1 MSQERPSTSS
11 SKVRFLN
18 LSAKGV
24 RPITRSVSMEHL
36 TASTTVSNEHETPWS
51 TANADARPSVAAQ
64 TPEAN
69 TARPA
74 TDPAVSN
81 SFSQQPEVDTPPG
94 ERMEE
99 DTTLCDNTDNDAGG
113 CWKTVQ
119 HRRRA
124 RHMHAEAQPPED
136 TSGIP
141 YAPQQTTRKRSQNQN
156 PPPLPLHDEKI
167 ILRPHGGLCLD
178 SWTRPELANA
188 LWSAT
193 GLSTEDRQNI
203 IFRLRPQQNLAVI
216 STPKSH
222 VADAL
227 YKVRELRLGQRVY
240 PITTYFA
247 APDNSCKGIV
257 PGLVPGTPSS
267 TLVDELL
274 TPGTQILQARMMGQT
289 NVALVTF
296 EGLKVPRYVRFYG
309 AELRCY
315 PHRPRQLV
323 CKICHRLGHWA
334 DHCPT
339 PHVLICATCGTDNP
353 APSHPCTPHCRSCDG
368 SHPTSDPNCPRRA
381 RQTPNKAWVRK
392 ALKKEQRELQPPS
405 TSTASKDMATTGHSQ
420 VSTQG
425 TLRARSKSRS
435 RSRRKSQTRSKSRSR
450 SRGASMR
457 PPEKRPPDQT
467 APPSQQ
473 PYKKALL
480 TNASAKVAQAPTETQ
495 RISAQKT
502 STQAPREVSRAADLP
517 QLVIAHTSLST
528 PSPLTTSSSAPDPL
542 VEIARLRRDMEARC
556 EHLQKQMDALVA
568 DMGTSMQ
575 AALDRIERQM
585 EELRIGITE
594 QVKLCIERTLARD
607 NNIQTPE
614 PSSYS
619 ASLPPDHISRPQHSN
634 VGNSNGGNR
643 RAHPYTHPSA
653 SSRDDDGAA

>member
-1 MSQERPSTSS
+1 
-11 SKVRFLN
+11 
-18 LSAKGV
+18 
-24 RPITRSVSMEHL
+24 MEHL

-51 TANADARPSVAAQ
+51 TANADARPAVAAQ

-99 DTTLCDNTDNDAGG
+99 DTALCDNTDNDAGG

-124 RHMHAEAQPPED
+124 RHMHAEVQPPDD
-136 TSGIP
+136 TSGIS

-156 PPPLPLHDEKI
+156 PPPLALHDEKI
-167 ILRPHGGLCLD
+167 ILRPHCGLCLD

-188 LWSAT
+188 LWSAA

-274 TPGTQILQARMMGQT
+274 TPGTQIFQARMMGQT

-323 CKICHRLGHWA
+323 CKICHLLGHWA

-353 APSHPCTPHCRSCDG
+353 APSHPCTPHCRFCDG
-368 SHPTSDPNCPRRA
+368 SHPTSYPNCPRRA

-392 ALKKEQRELQPPS
+392 ALKKEQRELQAPQHIYCFQRYGNDWTL
-405 TSTASKDMATTGHSQ
+405 TSLDSGDTASAFEVSLEIPSQIPDPFQ
-420 VSTQG
+420 VSVQIP
-425 TLRARSKSRS
+425 RIINAAAR
-435 RSRRKSQTRSKSRSR
+435 
-450 SRGASMR
+450 
-457 PPEKRPPDQT
+457 E
-467 APPSQQ
+467 
-473 PYKKALL
+473 
-480 TNASAKVAQAPTETQ
+480 
-495 RISAQKT
+495 
-502 STQAPREVSRAADLP
+502 
-517 QLVIAHTSLST
+517 T
-528 PSPLTTSSSAPDPL
+528 PS
-542 VEIARLRRDMEARC
+542 
-556 EHLQKQMDALVA
+556 
-568 DMGTSMQ
+568 
-575 AALDRIERQM
+575 
-585 EELRIGITE
+585 
-594 QVKLCIERTLARD
+594 
-607 NNIQTPE
+607 
-614 PSSYS
+614 
-619 ASLPPDHISRPQHSN
+619 
-634 VGNSNGGNR
+634 
-643 RAHPYTHPSA
+643 
-653 SSRDDDGAA
+653 

>member
-11 SKVRFLN
+11 SKQRRHPRRILRGRQLILLSPILSPNN
-18 LSAKGV
+18 LKSTLHPEKGW
-24 RPITRSVSMEHL
+24 RR
-36 TASTTVSNEHETPWS
+36 
-51 TANADARPSVAAQ
+51 
-64 TPEAN
+64 
-69 TARPA
+69 
-74 TDPAVSN
+74 
-81 SFSQQPEVDTPPG
+81 
-94 ERMEE
+94 
-99 DTTLCDNTDNDAGG
+99 TLCDNTDNDAKG

-124 RHMHAEAQPPED
+124 RHTHAEALTPED

-141 YAPQQTTRKRSQNQN
+141 YAPQQTTCKRSQNQN

-188 LWSAT
+188 LWSAA

-203 IFRLRPQQNLAVI
+203 LFHLRPQQNLAVI

-257 PGLVPGTPSS
+257 PGLVPGTPST

-334 DHCPT
+334 DHCPM

-353 APSHPCTPHCRSCDG
+353 APSPPCTPHCRSCDG

-381 RQTPNKAWVRK
+381 PQTPNKAWVRK

-405 TSTASKDMATTGHSQ
+405 RSTASKDMATTGHSQ

-450 SRGASMR
+450 SRGASIR

-480 TNASAKVAQAPTETQ
+480 TNASANVAQAPTETQ

-502 STQAPREVSRAADLP
+502 STQAPRERA
-517 QLVIAHTSLST
+517 IARQALTTPDTLASLHLAAYPTDQQPLLST
-528 PSPLTTSSSAPDPL
+528 IKDF
-542 VEIARLRRDMEARC
+542 VREEVAR
-556 EHLQKQMDALVA
+556 
-568 DMGTSMQ
+568 
-575 AALDRIERQM
+575 
-585 EELRIGITE
+585 
-594 QVKLCIERTLARD
+594 
-607 NNIQTPE
+607 
-614 PSSYS
+614 
-619 ASLPPDHISRPQHSN
+619 
-634 VGNSNGGNR
+634 
-643 RAHPYTHPSA
+643 
-653 SSRDDDGAA
+653 

>member
-1 MSQERPSTSS
+1 
-11 SKVRFLN
+11 
-18 LSAKGV
+18 
-24 RPITRSVSMEHL
+24 
-36 TASTTVSNEHETPWS
+36 
-51 TANADARPSVAAQ
+51 
-64 TPEAN
+64 
-69 TARPA
+69 
-74 TDPAVSN
+74 
-81 SFSQQPEVDTPPG
+81 
-94 ERMEE
+94 MEE

-141 YAPQQTTRKRSQNQN
+141 YAPHSQHTTCKRSQNQN

-167 ILRPHGGLCLD
+167 ILRPHSGLCLD

-188 LWSAT
+188 LWSAA

-227 YKVRELRLGQRVY
+227 YKVRELRLGQRV
-240 PITTYFA
+240 
-247 APDNSCKGIV
+247 
-257 PGLVPGTPSS
+257 
-267 TLVDELL
+267 
-274 TPGTQILQARMMGQT
+274 
-289 NVALVTF
+289 
-296 EGLKVPRYVRFYG
+296 
-309 AELRCY
+309 
-315 PHRPRQLV
+315 
-323 CKICHRLGHWA
+323 
-334 DHCPT
+334 
-339 PHVLICATCGTDNP
+339 
-353 APSHPCTPHCRSCDG
+353 SCDG

-425 TLRARSKSRS
+425 TPRARSKSRS
-435 RSRRKSQTRSKSRSR
+435 RSRRKSQTRSKSRSS
-450 SRGASMR
+450 SRGASLR
-457 PPEKRPPDQT
+457 PPEKHPPDQT

-473 PYKKALL
+473 PYKKSLL

-502 STQAPREVSRAADLP
+502 STEAHREVSRAADLP

-542 VEIARLRRDMEARC
+542 VEIVRLRRDMEARC

-575 AALDRIERQM
+575 VALDRIERQM
-585 EELRIGITE
+585 EELPIGITE
-594 QVKLCIERTLARD
+594 QVKLCIECTLARD

-643 RAHPYTHPSA
+643 RAHPYTRPSA

>member
-11 SKVRFLN
+11 SKACLLN

-36 TASTTVSNEHETPWS
+36 SAFTTISDEHGTPSS
-51 TANADARPSVAAQ
+51 TANADVRPSVTAQ
-64 TPEAN
+64 TPEVN
-69 TARPA
+69 TARQA
-74 TDPAVSN
+74 ADPAVSN
-81 SFSQQPEVDTPPG
+81 FSSQQREVDTPPG

-119 HRRRA
+119 RRRRD

-141 YAPQQTTRKRSQNQN
+141 DAPQPTTHKPSRNQN

-188 LWSAT
+188 LWSAA
-193 GLSTEDRQNI
+193 GLTTEDRQNI

-216 STPKSH
+216 STPQSH

-257 PGLVPGTPSS
+257 PGLVPGTLSS

-339 PHVLICATCGTDNP
+339 PHVVICATCGIDNP

-368 SHPTSDPNCPRRA
+368 SHPTSDPNCPLRA
-381 RQTPNKAWVRK
+381 RQTSNKAWVRK

-405 TSTASKDMATTGHSQ
+405 ASTTSKDVATTEHSQ
-420 VSTQG
+420 VPTQG
-425 TLRARSKSRS
+425 ILRARSKSRS
-435 RSRRKSQTRSKSRSR
+435 RSRRKSKTRSKSRSR
-450 SRGASMR
+450 SRGTSMR
-457 PPEKRPPDQT
+457 PPEKRPPDPPS
-467 APPSQQ
+467 PPSQQ

-502 STQAPREVSRAADLP
+502 ATQAPREARHHNTLITRSSPVGECNTELQWWRDRRSRCAICPDMTPRWRDGECVPVL
-517 QLVIAHTSLST
+517 SLGV
-528 PSPLTTSSSAPDPL
+528 PYSSA
-542 VEIARLRRDMEARC
+542 
-556 EHLQKQMDALVA
+556 
-568 DMGTSMQ
+568 TS
-575 AALDRIERQM
+575 
-585 EELRIGITE
+585 
-594 QVKLCIERTLARD
+594 RTVDIVL
-607 NNIQTPE
+607 TPFW
-614 PSSYS
+614 
-619 ASLPPDHISRPQHSN
+619 HS
-634 VGNSNGGNR
+634 VI
-643 RAHPYTHPSA
+643 
-653 SSRDDDGAA
+653 